1 VISTA
6 WRRTANLGRLT
17 PDGGTWDDAS
27 MSDPVFETERLVM
40 RDWAPA
46 DAGRMYDMYSR
57 DDVVRFLGAA
67 PSPMPS
73 LAAAGE
79 RIARGELR
87 NGEERAAGTPFG
99 WWAAEVRES
108 GIVAGSIALVTVD
121 GAREPG
127 APVEVAWAL
136 HPDAQG
142 HGFATEGARAAI
154 ERGHAAGL
162 PEILALIDRA
172 NAPSQGVAGRLG
184 LRLTGVTEQFYG
196 KPLMVW
202 VSRR

>member
-1 VISTA
+1 
-6 WRRTANLGRLT
+6 
-17 PDGGTWDDAS
+17 
-27 MSDPVFETERLVM
+27 MSDPVFETARLVV
-40 RDWAPA
+40 RDWAPGDA
-46 DAGRMYDMYSR
+46 DRMYDMYSR

-67 PSPMPS
+67 PSQMPS
-73 LAAAGE
+73 LEAAGE

-108 GIVAGSIALVTVD
+108 GVVAGSIALVQID

-142 HGFATEGARAAI
+142 HGYATEGARGAI
-154 ERGHAAGL
+154 ERGHDAGL
-162 PEILALIDRA
+162 TEILALIDQA
-172 NAPSQGVAGRLG
+172 NGPSQSVARRLG
-184 LRLTGVTEQFYG
+184 LELTGVTEEFYG

-202 VSRR
+202 VSRRPAT

>member
-1 VISTA
+1 
-6 WRRTANLGRLT
+6 
-17 PDGGTWDDAS
+17 
-27 MSDPVFETERLVM
+27 MSDPVFETARLVI

-46 DAGRMYDMYSR
+46 DADRMYDMYSR

-73 LAAAGE
+73 LEAAGE

-87 NGEERAAGTPFG
+87 NGVERAAGTPFG

-108 GIVAGSIALVTVD
+108 GVVAGSIALVQI
-121 GAREPG
+121 GSREPG
-127 APVEVAWAL
+127 TPVEVAWAL

-142 HGFATEGARAAI
+142 HGFATEGARGAI

-162 PEILALIDRA
+162 TEILALIDQA
-172 NAPSQGVAGRLG
+172 NGPSQGVARRLG
-184 LRLTGVTEQFYG
+184 LELTGVTEQFYG
-196 KPLMVW
+196 KPLMAW
-202 VSRR
+202 VSRRPAT

>member
-1 VISTA
+1 
-6 WRRTANLGRLT
+6 
-17 PDGGTWDDAS
+17 

-40 RDWAPA
+40 RDWAPG

-73 LAAAGE
+73 LAAARE
-79 RIARGELR
+79 RITRGELR
-87 NGEERAAGTPFG
+87 NGEARAAGTPFG
-99 WWAAEVRES
+99 WWAMQVRDS
-108 GIVAGSIALVTVD
+108 GTVAGSVALVQID

-142 HGFATEGARAAI
+142 HGYATEAARGAL
-154 ERGHAAGL
+154 ERGHDAGL
-162 PEILALIDRA
+162 TEILALIDQA
-172 NAPSQGVAGRLG
+172 NAPSQGVARRLG
-184 LRLTGVTEQFYG
+184 LELTGVTEEFYG

-202 VSRR
+202 LSRRPIT